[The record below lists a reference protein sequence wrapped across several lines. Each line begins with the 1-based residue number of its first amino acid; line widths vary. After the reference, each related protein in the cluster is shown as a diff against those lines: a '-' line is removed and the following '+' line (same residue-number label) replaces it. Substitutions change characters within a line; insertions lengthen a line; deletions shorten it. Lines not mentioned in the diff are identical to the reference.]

1 MFRAGSAGVELV
13 VVGRWS
19 VVVRDG
25 DCAGISPKV
34 EGRATQWSRGAGQ
47 RLIVESLFLLAD
59 FGWGERRENKGL
71 ARD

>member
-1 MFRAGSAGVELV
+1 MANFE
-13 VVGRWS
+13 
-19 VVVRDG
+19 D
-25 DCAGISPKV
+25 

-59 FGWGERRENKGL
+59 FGWGDRRENKWL